1 MNENESKILLAK
13 YLEMPEEELVE
24 MLMEPESEY
33 REGIY
38 PLLLDAAKSRGLG
51 VGKREIVDKASSL
64 HYEIKR
70 KIIEQ
75 PLTPKQRKMFTLF
88 PGLAFWYSVFA
99 PHEWE
104 QRKKEALR
112 CQLIGSR
119 NYLLIGFILVVAIL
133 LLSNEAVSSDEI
145 LLVLFLS
152 VLICGLSLYLFYLKR
167 KHPETYNKAN
177 SADAKN
183 RALISSIRRRRPNQ
197 SKEVRYV

>member
-133 LLSNEAVSSDEI
+133 LLSMKQYLQMRYSLFFFFPFLYAV
-145 LLVLFLS
+145 
-152 VLICGLSLYLFYLKR
+152 YLC
-167 KHPETYNKAN
+167 TYFT
-177 SADAKN
+177 
-183 RALISSIRRRRPNQ
+183 
-197 SKEVRYV
+197 

>member
-88 PGLAFWYSVFA
+88 PGLAF
-99 PHEWE
+99 
-104 QRKKEALR
+104 
-112 CQLIGSR
+112 G
-119 NYLLIGFILVVAIL
+119 ILFCPA
-133 LLSNEAVSSDEI
+133 
-145 LLVLFLS
+145 
-152 VLICGLSLYLFYLKR
+152 
-167 KHPETYNKAN
+167 
-177 SADAKN
+177 
-183 RALISSIRRRRPNQ
+183 
-197 SKEVRYV
+197 